1 METLLID
8 ISDKQKSKTLQLLLK
23 ELDFVKN
30 IKSIKNKSQLLAALQ
45 EKEDV
50 KKAFVSRKNKAIAKY
65 L

>member
-1 METLLID
+1 METLLIG

-23 ELDFVKN
+23 ELDFVKS

-50 KKAFVSRKNKAIAKY
+50 KKSIVSRKNKAIAKY